1 GVDHEGPVEHGSLP
15 LSLLPSRQGRAAG
28 TAGGPTRQ
36 PLPPHQ
42 TLVQMRMATIMAK
55 RAKASMNAS
64 ATRSV
69 ERMSPAASGSRPM
82 MSIPRTGAHPW
93 LEAETIAGIATASAT
108 LRNSTGLPPFQLA
121 ARAATVLGPHSMPL
135 HHLSEVAHREDA
147 E

>member
-1 GVDHEGPVEHGSLP
+1 LLLVAGFQLGRLLPGVARLIQGPGHLLLPSPDHVPQGAEEHVVEGHQDDSHVDQLKQKGPQVEAEGVDRLALSRGVDHEGPVEHGSLP

-55 RAKASMNAS
+55 RVKASMNAS

-69 ERMSPAASGSRPM
+69 ERMS
-82 MSIPRTGAHPW
+82 
-93 LEAETIAGIATASAT
+93 
-108 LRNSTGLPPFQLA
+108 
-121 ARAATVLGPHSMPL
+121 
-135 HHLSEVAHREDA
+135 
-147 E
+147 